1 MDVLDLARL
10 QFAVT
15 GSLHFLFVVLTLGLA
30 PLVAIMHTRFARTGN
45 ALDERMTRF

>member
-1 MDVLDLARL
+1 MEALELARL

-30 PLVAIMHTRFARTGN
+30 PLVAIMQTRW
-45 ALDERMTRF
+45 ALDRQAVARAA

>member
-1 MDVLDLARL
+1 MDVLDLART

-30 PLVAIMHTRFARTGN
+30 PSSRSCTPAMS
-45 ALDERMTRF
+45 

>member
-1 MDVLDLARL
+1 MDVLDLARS

-30 PLVAIMHTRFARTGN
+30 PWWRSCRPGTPSPESRCGSG
-45 ALDERMTRF
+45 

>member
-1 MDVLDLARL
+1 MEALELARL

-30 PLVAIMHTRFARTGN
+30 PLVAIMHTRWVRAGKP
-45 ALDERMTRF
+45 LHERLTRF